1 MNDQKIIQQTLEEL
15 LLKMEADFNNVTI
28 EEEENVLRVNIE
40 SDNASVL
47 IGHHGETIYALQ
59 SILKTLV
66 WKKSDNGNFNI
77 VLDIDDYRKRQED
90 NVVKMADQK
99 AKNVQSGGREET
111 LPPMSPYF
119 RRIVHL
125 FLKENYSDLS
135 TESRGE
141 GDQRRVVIKSK

>member
-15 LLKMEADFNNVTI
+15 LLKMEADFNNVTL
-28 EEEENVLRVNIE
+28 EEEDDAIRVNIE

-66 WKKSDNGNFNI
+66 WKKSENGNFNI
-77 VLDIDDYRKRQED
+77 ILDIDDYRKRQEE
-90 NVVKMADQK
+90 NVTKMADQK
-99 AKNVQSGGREET
+99 AKKVLANGREET

-119 RRIVHL
+119 RRVVHM
-125 FLKENYSDLS
+125 FLKENYPDLVTTS
-135 TESRGE
+135 TGE